1 MKEKTEL
8 ETKYKN
14 LWEDYKDLKNMFNS
28 IIEIITEQDDVEY
41 FIFNYCEDLEHLE
54 NIYNIIRKHERIET
68 ALQQSLK
75 REIENRKEDE

>member
-75 REIENRKEDE
+75 REIENRKDDE